1 MGEADGAGAF
11 GRRRH
16 PPVQGALCY
25 GGVEHGAV
33 SSEGWHL

>member
-1 MGEADGAGAF
+1 MGLEPLGGGAT
-11 GRRRH
+11 